1 MNFHTNLVDADW
13 IVYASSHSGEKKTI
27 KAIEKQS
34 GNEYDLPNRSSLW
47 GRKKSKDGGF
57 LAELNQSRDTPL
69 TWEDFEIID
78 LQTPEPLPNVLHTA
92 KMMVEGVSK
101 ATGVKATKLY
111 VGEGRSFRAARAT
124 LLEYKGTRSNTLAPI
139 YKEEVKEYLI
149 KYHGA
154 EVVRDLEVDDVVIIE
169 AQQKGNLVV
178 SVDKDSMGCP
188 VDLFNPMHPEWGIM
202 DCRGLGKLWWDTT
215 GKQKKLRGIGRKWL
229 YTQILTGDNVDNI
242 KPNAASSIEFGDVS
256 AFNVIDVCMS
266 DFECFKAIK
275 EVYQKIYPEMVRV
288 HHWNSTEDNPIIL
301 NVDWRYALNEVWD
314 LVRMRRTYDDV
325 VTAEEVFTKYGLWND

>member
-1 MNFHTNLVDADW
+1 MDFHTNLVDADW
-13 IVYASSHSGEKKTI
+13 ILHAASHSGEKKTI

-34 GNEYDLPNRSSLW
+34 GNEYDLKSRTELW
-47 GRKKSKDGGF
+47 GRKKSRDGGF
-57 LAELNQSRDTPL
+57 LSELNKSRTTPL
-69 TWEDFEIID
+69 TWEDFDIID
-78 LQTPEPLPNVLHTA
+78 VQTPEEISNVLHTV
-92 KMMVEGVSK
+92 KMMVQGVPKS
-101 ATGVKATKLY
+101 TGVEKTKLF
-111 VGEGRSFRAARAT
+111 VGEGKSFRYDRAT
-124 LLEYKGTRSNTLAPI
+124 LLEYKGTRSHNLTPVHKDA
-139 YKEEVKEYLI
+139 VKEYLI
-149 KYHGA
+149 KHHGA
-154 EVVRDLEVDDVVIIE
+154 EVITDLEVDDWVVCLGQE
-169 AQQKGNLVV
+169 KGNLVV

-188 VDLFNPMHPEWGIM
+188 IDLFNPMHTEWGIM

-242 KPNAASSIEFGDVS
+242 KPNAASSVEFGDVS

-266 DFECFKAIK
+266 DLECFKAIK

-325 VTAEEVFTKYGLWND
+325 VTAEEVFTKHGLWEG